1 MSLPEQF
8 SELVKQHLHDDVQQL
23 ALQRNRFPQLS
34 DADFRFLL
42 QQIEGRQRTCEKLPI
57 LSALPDWWFPVRL
70 SCEQCSSEATA
81 RYKVQIISPFT
92 LDLSPFTF
100 IDLTAGYG
108 IDTFHLAALARE
120 AHYVER
126 NADLCEIA
134 AHNFQLYRPHIQVH
148 NTTAETFLASLPH
161 HPLAQRPLP
170 NTQYPLPNSE
180 ASNSPSGRPIS
191 NSPSGRPIAA
201 QAASNSSLE
210 RPIGGTPSHSPSGRP
225 LPNSAASHSPSGRPI
240 TNSAA
245 SHTLIYLDPARRSQ
259 SGGKVFRIED
269 CEPNVIDLLPTLR
282 KHAERIMIKFSPML
296 DITAALRALGSDWD
310 THIVA
315 VNNEVKEVL
324 FLTGKGDIHAV
335 NIRSREMRTDR
346 FCFRPED
353 EKQAP
358 LHLAPAI
365 QQYLYEPNA
374 AIIKAGAY
382 RLIAEQYGL
391 AKLDVNTHLYTSDT
405 CISGFPGR
413 IWQVLDAEIKEPKK
427 QLDKS
432 VRYSILS
439 RNYPLSP
446 EEIRKKYKLRD
457 GDEQYLIAARHQG
470 KPLLIGA
477 KRL

>member
-1 MSLPEQF
+1 MSLTE
-8 SELVKQHLHDDVQQL
+8 SLSALVQQHLHDDVQQL

-34 DADFRFLL
+34 DTDFRFLL

-81 RYKVQIISPFT
+81 RYKVAIVQSINLKPST
-92 LDLSPFTF
+92 LDTF

-108 IDTFHLAALARE
+108 IDTFHLAEIAQE

-126 NADLCEIA
+126 NAELCAIA

-148 NTTAETFLASLPH
+148 NTTAEDFLSSLPH

-170 NTQYPLPNSE
+170 HTPY
-180 ASNSPSGRPIS
+180 PIS
-191 NSPSGRPIAA
+191 
-201 QAASNSSLE
+201 
-210 RPIGGTPSHSPSGRP
+210 H
-225 LPNSAASHSPSGRPI
+225 
-240 TNSAA
+240 SAA

-259 SGGKVFRIED
+259 SGSKVFRIED

-282 KHAERIMIKFSPML
+282 MHAERIMIKFSPML

-335 NIRSREMRTDR
+335 NIRTREMRTDR
-346 FCFRPED
+346 FVFCSEN

-358 LHLAPAI
+358 LRLAPVI
-365 QQYLYEPNA
+365 QQYIYEPNA
-374 AIIKAGAY
+374 AIIKAGAF
-382 RLIAEQYGL
+382 RLIAEQYEL
-391 AKLDVNTHLYTSDT
+391 QKLDTNTHLYTSDT

-413 IWQVLDAEIKEPKK
+413 IWQVLDAEIKEPKR

-432 VRYSILS
+432 VRYSIIS

-446 EEIRKKYKLRD
+446 DEIRKKYKLRD
-457 GDEQYLIAARHQG
+457 GDEQYLIAARLQG

-477 KRL
+477 KRLMFSV

>member
-42 QQIEGRQRTCEKLPI
+42 QQVEGYQRTCDKLPT

-81 RYKVQIISPFT
+81 RYKAQIAGACRR
-92 LDLSPFTF
+92 L

-108 IDTFHLAALARE
+108 IDTFHLAATAGE

-126 NADLCEIA
+126 NADLCQIA
-134 AHNFQLYRPHIQVH
+134 AHNFALYRENIQVH
-148 NTTAETFLASLPH
+148 NTTAESFLASLPISDT
-161 HPLAQRPLP
+161 R
-170 NTQYPLPNSE
+170 Y
-180 ASNSPSGRPIS
+180 PIS
-191 NSPSGRPIAA
+191 DTPYPI
-201 QAASNSSLE
+201 SDT
-210 RPIGGTPSHSPSGRP
+210 RYPISD
-225 LPNSAASHSPSGRPI
+225 
-240 TNSAA
+240 
-245 SHTLIYLDPARRSQ
+245 TLIYLDPARRSQ

-269 CEPNVIDLLPTLR
+269 CEPNVIELLPTLR
-282 KHAERIMIKFSPML
+282 KHADRILIKFSPML

-310 THIVA
+310 THVVA

-324 FLTGKGDIHAV
+324 FLTGKGVIHAV
-335 NIRSREMRTDR
+335 NIRTREMRTDR

-353 EKQAP
+353 EKQAQQTI
-358 LHLAPAI
+358 APAI
-365 QQYLYEPNA
+365 QQYIYEPKA
-374 AIIKAGAY
+374 AIIKAGAF
-382 RLIAEQYGL
+382 RLIAEQYDL
-391 AKLDVNTHLYTSDT
+391 QKLDTNTHLYTSDT
-405 CISGFPGR
+405 CMSDFPGR

-427 QLDKS
+427 QLDKA

-470 KPLLIGA
+470 KPLLISA
-477 KRL
+477 KRMR

>member
-1 MSLPEQF
+1 MSSGVNLATLLRE
-8 SELVKQHLHDDVQQL
+8 HLHDDVQQL

-42 QQIEGRQRTCEKLPI
+42 QQIEGRQRTKDKLPT
-57 LSALPDWWFPVRL
+57 LTQLDDWWFPVRL

-81 RYKVQIISPFT
+81 RYKAELVGMCHR
-92 LDLSPFTF
+92 L

-108 IDTFHLAALARE
+108 IDTFHLAEGMSE

-126 NADLCEIA
+126 NAELCAIA
-134 AHNFQLYRPHIQVH
+134 QHNFQLYRPHIQVH
-148 NTTAETFLASLPH
+148 NTTAESFLAS
-161 HPLAQRPLP
+161 
-170 NTQYPLPNSE
+170 YPYPITNS
-180 ASNSPSGRPIS
+180 
-191 NSPSGRPIAA
+191 
-201 QAASNSSLE
+201 AASN
-210 RPIGGTPSHSPSGRP
+210 SPSGRP
-225 LPNSAASHSPSGRPI
+225 LPNSI
-240 TNSAA
+240 A

-282 KHAERIMIKFSPML
+282 RIGSHIMIKFSPML
-296 DITAALRALGSDWD
+296 DITAALRALGKDWD

-335 NIRSREMRTDR
+335 NIRTREMRTDR
-346 FCFRPED
+346 FFFSPED
-353 EKQAP
+353 EKQAE
-358 LHLAPAI
+358 LQLAPHI
-365 QQYLYEPNA
+365 QQYIYEPNA
-374 AIIKAGAY
+374 AIIKAGAF
-382 RLIAEQYGL
+382 RLIAEQYEL
-391 AKLDVNTHLYTSDT
+391 QKLDTNTHLYTSDT

-413 IWQVLDAEIKEPKK
+413 IWQVIDAEIKEPKR

-432 VRYSILS
+432 VRYSIIS

-446 EEIRKKYKLRD
+446 EDIRKKYKLRD

-470 KPLLIGA
+470 KPLLLLGT
-477 KRL
+477 RM

>member
-42 QQIEGRQRTCEKLPI
+42 QQIEGRQRTSEKLPM

-81 RYKVQIISPFT
+81 GYKAAIVQSINLQPST
-92 LDLSPFTF
+92 LDLKPSTLDTL

-126 NADLCEIA
+126 NAELCAIA
-134 AHNFQLYRPHIQVH
+134 QHNFALYRPHIQVH
-148 NTTAETFLASLPH
+148 NTTAEDFL
-161 HPLAQRPLP
+161 
-170 NTQYPLPNSE
+170 TQYP
-180 ASNSPSGRPIS
+180 IS
-191 NSPSGRPIAA
+191 DTSTAD
-201 QAASNSSLE
+201 
-210 RPIGGTPSHSPSGRP
+210 
-225 LPNSAASHSPSGRPI
+225 
-240 TNSAA
+240 
-245 SHTLIYLDPARRSQ
+245 LIYLDPARRNQ

-269 CEPNVIDLLPTLR
+269 CEPNVLALLPTLR
-282 KHAERIMIKFSPML
+282 AKARRVMIKFSPML
-296 DITAALRALGSDWD
+296 DTTAALRAMGGDWD

-324 FLTGKGDIHAV
+324 FLTGQGATYAV
-335 NIRSREMRTDR
+335 NICATHTDVFRYSEAEERSAQVR
-346 FCFRPED
+346 
-353 EKQAP
+353 
-358 LHLAPAI
+358 LATGV
-365 QQYLYEPNA
+365 QQYIYEPNA

-382 RLIAEQYGL
+382 RLISERYGL
-391 AKLDVNTHLYTSDT
+391 SKLDTNTHLYTSDT
-405 CISGFPGR
+405 LLPDFPGR
-413 IWQVLDAEIKEPKK
+413 VWQVVDAEIKEPKK

-457 GDEQYLIAARHQG
+457 GDDQYILAARLQG

-477 KRL
+477 RRL

>member
-1 MSLPEQF
+1 MSSLEPL
-8 SELVKQHLHDDVQQL
+8 SALVQQHLHDDVQQL

-42 QQIEGRQRTCEKLPI
+42 LQVEGYQRTCEKLPT

-81 RYKVQIISPFT
+81 RYKAEIVHSIDLQPSTLDLQPST
-92 LDLSPFTF
+92 LDLSPSTLDLKPSTLDTL

-108 IDTFHLAALARE
+108 IDTFHLAECARE

-126 NADLCEIA
+126 NAELCRIA
-134 AHNFQLYRPHIQVH
+134 EHNFQLYRPHIQVH
-148 NTTAETFLASLPH
+148 NTTAESFLASLPISDT
-161 HPLAQRPLP
+161 R
-170 NTQYPLPNSE
+170 Y
-180 ASNSPSGRPIS
+180 PIS
-191 NSPSGRPIAA
+191 DTPYPI
-201 QAASNSSLE
+201 
-210 RPIGGTPSHSPSGRP
+210 
-225 LPNSAASHSPSGRPI
+225 
-240 TNSAA
+240 

-269 CEPNVIDLLPTLR
+269 CEPNVIELLPTLR
-282 KHAERIMIKFSPML
+282 MHADRILIKFSPML
-296 DITAALRALGSDWD
+296 DITAALRVLGTDWD

-324 FLTGKGDIHAV
+324 FVTGKGVIHAV
-335 NIRSREMRTDR
+335 NIRAREMRTDR

-358 LHLAPAI
+358 LRLAPAI
-365 QQYLYEPNA
+365 QQYIYEPNA

-382 RLIAEQYGL
+382 RLIAEQYEL
-391 AKLDVNTHLYTSDT
+391 HKLDTNTHLYTSDRHMA
-405 CISGFPGR
+405 GFPGR
-413 IWQVLDAEIKEPKK
+413 IWQVIDAEIKEPKK

-432 VRYSILS
+432 ARYSILS

-446 EEIRKKYKLRD
+446 DEIRKKYKLRD

-470 KPLLIGA
+470 KPLLISA
-477 KRL
+477 KRMR